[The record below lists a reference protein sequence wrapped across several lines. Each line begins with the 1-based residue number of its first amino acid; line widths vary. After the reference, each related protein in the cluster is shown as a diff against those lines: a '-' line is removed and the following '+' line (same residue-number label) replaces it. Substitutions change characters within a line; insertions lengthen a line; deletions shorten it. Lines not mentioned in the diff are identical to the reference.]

1 MTSRE
6 RSARVLSVN
15 SSRIHSFSKEPVP
28 AVTLVAGH
36 GVQGD
41 AHYGVTVK
49 HRSRVKK
56 DPFQPNLRQVH
67 LIHSELFEEL
77 AQRGFHLEPGAIGEN
92 VTTEGIDLLALPR
105 DTLLRVGDEV
115 VVRVTGLRNPCS
127 QLDDF
132 RRGLMAAVLDKTA
145 DGRIIRKA
153 GVMGVVVTGGTVR
166 PGDAIRVEMPAQS
179 HVPLEPV

>member
-1 MTSRE
+1 MTLGE
-6 RSARVLSVN
+6 PSARVISVN
-15 SSRIHSFSKEPVP
+15 SSSVHSFSKEPVP
-28 AVTLVAGH
+28 AIALVAGH
-36 GVQGD
+36 GVRGD

-77 AQRGFHLEPGAIGEN
+77 AQRGFRLEPGSIGEN
-92 VTTEGIDLLALPR
+92 VTTAGIDLLALPR
-105 DTLLRVGDEV
+105 DTLLHLGDEV

-145 DGRIIRKA
+145 DGKIIRKA
-153 GVMGVVVTGGTVR
+153 GVMGVVVTGGTVKT
-166 PGDAIRVEMPAQS
+166 GDAIRVELPQPPRVA
-179 HVPLEPV
+179 LEPV

>member
-1 MTSRE
+1 VTSGE
-6 RSARVLSVN
+6 PSARVLSVN
-15 SSRIHSFSKEPVP
+15 SSRVHSFSKEPVP

-77 AQRGFHLEPGAIGEN
+77 AQRGFHLEPGFLGEN
-92 VTTEGIDLLALPR
+92 VTTEGVDLLALPR
-105 DTLLRVGDEV
+105 DTLLHLGKEV
-115 VVRVTGLRNPCS
+115 VVRITGLRNPCS

-132 RRGLMAAVLDKTA
+132 RRGLMAAVLDRTP
-145 DGRIIRKA
+145 DGKIIRKS
-153 GVMGVVVTGGTVR
+153 GVMGVVVSGGTVNA
-166 PGDAIRVEMPAQS
+166 GDAIRVELPARP
-179 HVPLEPV
+179 HTALEPV